1 MGVCEPDSAN
11 PASERGTAA
20 ATHKMAD
27 APREHE
33 QGQVCET
40 DPGPTHAYVIP
51 DSLRE
56 TLRCVHTWSQ
66 R

>member
-11 PASERGTAA
+11 AASERGTAA

-27 APREHE
+27 TPREQE

-40 DPGPTHAYVIP
+40 NPGPIRVYM
-51 DSLRE
+51 
-56 TLRCVHTWSQ
+56 
-66 R
+66 